1 MQPKFTGLTLASAM
15 AALAMG
21 LLAAERASAAGTGA
35 LSAQPIAVAQATATD
50 KKAAN
55 KKESKPAAATKSS
68 PQKAPA
74 GETTVPAAAPAAPAP
89 AAATAVPTVPAP
101 AAAVAAAAATTAA
114 AAAAAPAQPNPAE
127 TLAQGKKL
135 AMDRASGN
143 CIACHMIPGGES
155 PGTIGP
161 PLVAMQV
168 RYPSKDK
175 LREQIWDA
183 TKANPASAMPPFGK
197 NQVLTEQQINQVVEF
212 VWSL

>member
-1 MQPKFTGLTLASAM
+1 MQPKFRRLTLASAM

-35 LSAQPIAVAQATATD
+35 LSAQPIAVAETTATD

-68 PQKAPA
+68 PQKEPA
-74 GETTVPAAAPAAPAP
+74 GETTTAPAAAPAAP
-89 AAATAVPTVPAP
+89 VP
-101 AAAVAAAAATTAA
+101 AAAVAAAATAATAA
-114 AAAAAPAQPNPAE
+114 ATAPAQPNPAE